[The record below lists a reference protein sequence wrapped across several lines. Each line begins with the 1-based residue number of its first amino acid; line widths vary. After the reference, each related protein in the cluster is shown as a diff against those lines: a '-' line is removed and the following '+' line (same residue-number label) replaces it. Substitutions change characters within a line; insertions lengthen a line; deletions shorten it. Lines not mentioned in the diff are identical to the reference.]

1 MLSSSPFLPCAQP
14 RHARTHTHTHLDI
27 AHLHGYPPLLR
38 TGQTARVTEL
48 TLCAPAPTIGVR
60 PSSVRLSSFL
70 IPSAVLSTSAQRR
83 VLSTARPRARG
94 SLAAPHTTRCRQLAS
109 KLGLGPRAARAPSAT
124 LRSTSSHLDCCAGDR
139 GLKKGF
145 MIDPYNL
152 YTRARVSSG
161 RKALTPA
168 THTLTGR
175 GACATSAD
183 GCLTPSSLMPSYVAP
198 LCVETRASLITRPA
212 RRPPASPPP
221 LLWGWESFYLRPAIY
236 TAREPPLP
244 HCKKD
249 AMQTAPCSLTIHV
262 TQYAILLLFC
272 YLYSSFAS
280 AYHNRTLGGSGRR
293 GCSPRSRL
301 QLFYNY
307 YSHTK
312 SLKRT
317 VIKLVAK
324 GGQV

>member
-198 LCVETRASLITRPA
+198 LCVENPGLSNYAA
-212 RRPPASPPP
+212 CAPPACLPAPSFMGLGKFFFAPGYLHSKRAPAP
-221 LLWGWESFYLRPAIY
+221 SLQKRCYANCPVLAYNTRYTIRYTSAVLLSVQQLRFGI
-236 TAREPPLP
+236 
-244 HCKKD
+244 
-249 AMQTAPCSLTIHV
+249 S
-262 TQYAILLLFC
+262 
-272 YLYSSFAS
+272 
-280 AYHNRTLGGSGRR
+280 
-293 GCSPRSRL
+293 
-301 QLFYNY
+301 
-307 YSHTK
+307 
-312 SLKRT
+312 
-317 VIKLVAK
+317 
-324 GGQV
+324 